1 MTKDNQDKTG
11 ATRSRNE
18 GEGNRTAAREYNDAQ
33 RDFVKSGKV
42 KDTARQA
49 ERALDREKR
58 ELDEAEAIGR
68 SREKAEDPA
77 VKRKY

>member
-1 MTKDNQDKTG
+1 MTKDNQDKTR
-11 ATRSRNE
+11 ATQSRNE